1 MADVIT
7 QKKTYFLTQR
17 QYETLRTGGTT
28 TVTDYNGNVAT
39 LTGLP
44 SDGYFVCYYQDII
57 GPTGPRGIPGDKGET
72 GAVGPT
78 GPIGI
83 TGVGL
88 KSVSV
93 TGTLQ
98 EGSGAESTYNV
109 KYTDTANK
117 TLDAGN
123 IVVKNGYSPA
133 IDPTSGN
140 WTLNGKDLGVHAKGD
155 KGDKPVVTGKQTATS
170 ADSSGTNVYTFTI
183 DGVTSDFTVK
193 NGAMGAA
200 AGFATPT
207 ASATVVAAGSEP
219 KATVS
224 ATGPNTAKA
233 FSFHFEIPKGA
244 TGPTGPVGPVGPTG
258 ATGPLGPTGS
268 TWYSGTAVSTQ
279 QGNVVVDP
287 DPVGAVIGDF
297 YFNNSTAEIFRYN
310 EQKQWTKIAQ
320 VKGPQGPKGD
330 TGNVTGIASSNGS
343 YEVKTG
349 VTVAMEYDDSSK
361 KIVYTNVPA
370 AEVINA
376 VHGVFYVKLSDD
388 GGSEVAW

>member
-72 GAVGPT
+72 GAIGPT
-78 GPIGI
+78 GPTGT

-117 TLDAGN
+117 TSDAGN

-155 KGDKPVVTGKQTATS
+155 KGDKPVVTGKQTTTS
-170 ADSSGTNVYTFTI
+170 ADSSGANVYTFTI

-207 ASATVVAAGSEP
+207 ASATGVAAGSEP

-224 ATGPNTAKA
+224 ATGPNTAKE

-244 TGPTGPVGPVGPTG
+244 TGPTGPVGPIGPTG

-287 DPVGAVIGDF
+287 DPVGAVVGDF

-330 TGNVTGIASSNGS
+330 VGNVSGVASASGS
-343 YEVKTG
+343 YDVKKG
-349 VTVAMEYDDSSK
+349 VTIAMEYDDSSK
-361 KIVYTNVPA
+361 KIVYTNTPA
-370 AEVINA
+370 ADIIDA
-376 VHGVFYVKLSDD
+376 VHGVFYVKLDNSNN
-388 GGSEVAW
+388 EIAW

>member
-1 MADVIT
+1 MADIIT

-72 GAVGPT
+72 GALGPT
-78 GPIGI
+78 GPQGATGI
-83 TGVGL
+83 GL

-98 EGSGAESTYNV
+98 PGSGAESTYTV
-109 KYTDTANK
+109 KYTDTTNK
-117 TLDAGN
+117 TSTAGN
-123 IVVKNGYSPA
+123 IIVKNGYSPE
-133 IDPTSGN
+133 INSSGN
-140 WTLNGKDLGVHAKGD
+140 WTLNGVDLGVHAKGD
-155 KGDKPVVTGKQTATS
+155 KGDKPVVTGKQTTTS
-170 ADSSGTNVYTFTI
+170 DVSSGANVYTFNI
-183 DGVTSDFTVK
+183 DGVASTFTVK

-200 AGFATPT
+200 AGFAPPP
-207 ASATVVAAGSEP
+207 ASATGIGAGSEP
-219 KATVS
+219 KVTVS
-224 ATGPNTAKA
+224 ATGQNTAKE
-233 FSFHFEIPKGA
+233 FSFRFEIPKGA
-244 TGPTGPVGPVGPTG
+244 TGDTGPIGPTGAVGPTG
-258 ATGPLGPTGS
+258 PQGPTGS
-268 TWYSGTAVSTQ
+268 TWYSGTAVSTG

-287 DPVGAVIGDF
+287 DPVGAVVGDF

-330 TGNVTGIASSNGS
+330 TGNVSGVASAPGS
-343 YEVKTG
+343 YDVNKG
-349 VTVAMEYDDSSK
+349 VTIAMEYDDSSK
-361 KIVYTNVPA
+361 RIVYTNTPA
-370 AEVINA
+370 AEIIGA
-376 VHGVFYVKLSDD
+376 VHGVFYVKLDASNN
-388 GGSEVAW
+388 EIAW

>member
-1 MADVIT
+1 MADIIT

-72 GAVGPT
+72 GALGPT
-78 GPIGI
+78 GPQGATGI
-83 TGVGL
+83 GL

-98 EGSGAESTYNV
+98 QGSGAESTYTV
-109 KYTDTANK
+109 KYTDTTNK
-117 TLDAGN
+117 TSNAGN
-123 IVVKNGYSPA
+123 IIVKNGYSPE
-133 IDPTSGN
+133 ISPTSGN
-140 WTLNGKDLGVHAKGD
+140 WMLNGVDLGVHAKGD
-155 KGDKPVVTGKQTATS
+155 KGDKPVVTGKQTTTS
-170 ADSSGTNVYTFTI
+170 NVSSGANVYTFTI

-193 NGAMGAA
+193 NGAVGAA

-207 ASATVVAAGSEP
+207 ASATGIDAGSTP
-219 KATVS
+219 KVTVS
-224 ATGPNTAKA
+224 ATGPNTSKE

-244 TGPTGPVGPVGPTG
+244 TGPTGTTGPTG
-258 ATGPLGPTGS
+258 AVGPTGPLGPTGS
-268 TWYSGTAVSTQ
+268 TWYSGTAVSTE

-287 DPVGAVIGDF
+287 DPVGAVVGDF

-330 TGNVTGIASSNGS
+330 VGNVSGVASASGS
-343 YEVKTG
+343 YDVNKG
-349 VTVAMEYDDSSK
+349 VTIAMEYDDSSK
-361 KIVYTNVPA
+361 RIVYTNTPA
-370 AEVINA
+370 AEIIGA
-376 VHGVFYVKLSDD
+376 VHGVFYVKLDD
-388 GGSEVAW
+388 GNNEIAW

>member
-1 MADVIT
+1 MADIIT

-72 GAVGPT
+72 GALGPT
-78 GPIGI
+78 GPQGATGI
-83 TGVGL
+83 GL

-98 EGSGAESTYNV
+98 PGSGAESTYTV
-109 KYTDTANK
+109 KYTDTTNK
-117 TLDAGN
+117 TSTAGN
-123 IVVKNGYSPA
+123 IIVKNGYSPE
-133 IDPTSGN
+133 INSSGN
-140 WTLNGKDLGVHAKGD
+140 WALNGKDLGVHAKGD
-155 KGDKPVVTGKQTATS
+155 KGDKPVVTGKQTTTS
-170 ADSSGTNVYTFTI
+170 ADSGGANVYTFNI
-183 DGVTSDFTVK
+183 DGVESNFTVK

-207 ASATVVAAGSEP
+207 ASATGIDAGSTP
-219 KATVS
+219 KVTVS
-224 ATGPNTAKA
+224 ATGQNTAKE

-244 TGPTGPVGPVGPTG
+244 TGPTGTTGPTG
-258 ATGPLGPTGS
+258 AVGPTGPLGPTGS

-287 DPVGAVIGDF
+287 DPVGAVVGDF

-330 TGNVTGIASSNGS
+330 TGNVSGVASAPGS
-343 YEVKTG
+343 YDVNKG
-349 VTVAMEYDDSSK
+349 VTIAMEYDDSSK
-361 KIVYTNVPA
+361 RIVYTNTPA
-370 AEVINA
+370 AEIIGA
-376 VHGVFYVKLSDD
+376 VHGVFYVKLDASNN
-388 GGSEVAW
+388 EIAW

>member
-1 MADVIT
+1 MADIIT

-72 GAVGPT
+72 GALGPT
-78 GPIGI
+78 GPQGATGI
-83 TGVGL
+83 GL

-98 EGSGAESTYNV
+98 DGSGAESTYAV
-109 KYTDTANK
+109 KYTDTTNK
-117 TLDAGN
+117 TLEAGN
-123 IVVKNGYSPA
+123 IIVKNGYSPE
-133 IDPTSGN
+133 INSSGN
-140 WTLNGKDLGVHAKGD
+140 WTLNGVDLGVHAKGD
-155 KGDKPVVTGKQTATS
+155 KGDKPVVTGKQTITS
-170 ADSSGTNVYTFTI
+170 NVSSGENIYTFNI
-183 DGVTSDFTVK
+183 DGVPSTFTVK

-207 ASATVVAAGSEP
+207 ASATGIDAGSVP
-219 KATVS
+219 KVTVS
-224 ATGPNTAKA
+224 ATGQNTAKE

-244 TGPTGPVGPVGPTG
+244 TGPTGTTGPTG
-258 ATGPLGPTGS
+258 AVGPTGPLGPTGS

-287 DPVGAVIGDF
+287 DPVGAVVGDF

-330 TGNVTGIASSNGS
+330 TGNVSGVASAPGS
-343 YEVKTG
+343 YDVNKG
-349 VTVAMEYDDSSK
+349 VTIAMEYDDSSK
-361 KIVYTNVPA
+361 RIVYTNTPA
-370 AEVINA
+370 AEIIGA
-376 VHGVFYVKLSDD
+376 VHGVFYVKLDASNN
-388 GGSEVAW
+388 EIAW

>member
-1 MADVIT
+1 MADIIT
-7 QKKTYFLTQR
+7 QKRTYFLTQR

-72 GAVGPT
+72 GALGPT
-78 GPIGI
+78 GPQGTTGI
-83 TGVGL
+83 GL

-98 EGSGAESTYNV
+98 DGSGAESTYTV
-109 KYTDTANK
+109 KYTDTTNK
-117 TLDAGN
+117 TSNAGD
-123 IVVKNGYSPA
+123 IIVKNGYSPEINKA
-133 IDPTSGN
+133 GN
-140 WTLNGKDLGVHAKGD
+140 WSLNGKDLGVHAKGD
-155 KGDKPVVTGKQTATS
+155 KGDKPVVTGKQTTTS
-170 ADSSGTNVYTFTI
+170 ADSGGANVYTFNI
-183 DGVTSDFTVK
+183 DGVTSSFTVK

-207 ASATVVAAGSEP
+207 ASATGIDAENEP
-219 KATVS
+219 NVTVS
-224 ATGPNTAKA
+224 ATGPNTAKE
-233 FSFHFEIPKGA
+233 FSFRFEIPKGA
-244 TGPTGPVGPVGPTG
+244 TGPTGTTGPTG
-258 ATGPLGPTGS
+258 AVGPTGPLGPTGS

-287 DPVGAVIGDF
+287 DPVGAVVGDF

-330 TGNVTGIASSNGS
+330 TGNVSGVASAPGS
-343 YEVKTG
+343 YDVNKG
-349 VTVAMEYDDSSK
+349 VTIAMEYDDSSK
-361 KIVYTNVPA
+361 TCAASAEPA
-370 AEVINA
+370 HRRFRA
-376 VHGVFYVKLSDD
+376 VSSQRLRRS
-388 GGSEVAW
+388 

>member
-17 QYETLRTGGTT
+17 QYETLRMGRTT

-57 GPTGPRGIPGDKGET
+57 GPTGPRGLRGDKGET

-78 GPIGI
+78 GPTGA

-117 TLDAGN
+117 TSDAGN
-123 IVVKNGYSPA
+123 IVVKNGYSPT

-155 KGDKPVVTGKQTATS
+155 KGDKPVVTGKQTHAS
-170 ADSSGTNVYTFTI
+170 VDDGGANVYTFTI

-193 NGAMGAA
+193 NGTTGAA
-200 AGFATPT
+200 AGFAAPKAT
-207 ASATVVAAGSEP
+207 ATGVAAGSEP

-224 ATGPNTAKA
+224 ATGPNMAKE

-287 DPVGAVIGDF
+287 DPVGAVVGDF

-330 TGNVTGIASSNGS
+330 VGNVSGVASASGS
-343 YEVKTG
+343 YDVKKG
-349 VTVAMEYDDSSK
+349 VTIAMEYDDSSK
-361 KIVYTNVPA
+361 KIVYTNTPA
-370 AEVINA
+370 ADIINA
-376 VHGVFYVKLSDD
+376 VHGVFYVKLDNSNN
-388 GGSEVAW
+388 EIAW

>member
-1 MADVIT
+1 MADIKKK
-7 QKKTYFLTQR
+7 KKTYFLTQR

-72 GAVGPT
+72 GALGPT
-78 GPIGI
+78 GPQGATGI
-83 TGVGL
+83 GL

-98 EGSGAESTYNV
+98 PGSGAESTYTV
-109 KYTDTANK
+109 KYTDTTNK
-117 TLDAGN
+117 TSTAGD
-123 IVVKNGYSPA
+123 IIVKNGYSPE
-133 IDPTSGN
+133 INSSGN
-140 WTLNGKDLGVHAKGD
+140 WTLNGVDLGVHAKGD
-155 KGDKPVVTGKQTATS
+155 KGDKPVVTGKQTTTS
-170 ADSSGTNVYTFTI
+170 DVSSGANVYTFNI
-183 DGVTSDFTVK
+183 DGVASTFTVK

-207 ASATVVAAGSEP
+207 ASATGIDAGSTP
-219 KATVS
+219 KVTVS
-224 ATGPNTAKA
+224 ATGQNTAKE
-233 FSFHFEIPKGA
+233 FSFRFEIPKGA
-244 TGPTGPVGPVGPTG
+244 TGPTGPVGPTGAVGP
-258 ATGPLGPTGS
+258 TGPLGPTGS

-287 DPVGAVIGDF
+287 DPVGAVVGDF

-330 TGNVTGIASSNGS
+330 TGNVSGVASAPGS
-343 YEVKTG
+343 YDVNKG
-349 VTVAMEYDDSSK
+349 VTIAMEYDDSSK
-361 KIVYTNVPA
+361 RIVYTNTPA
-370 AEVINA
+370 AEIIGA
-376 VHGVFYVKLSDD
+376 VHGVFYVKLDASNN
-388 GGSEVAW
+388 EIAW

>member
-1 MADVIT
+1 MADIIT

-72 GAVGPT
+72 GALGPT
-78 GPIGI
+78 GPQGATGI
-83 TGVGL
+83 GL

-98 EGSGAESTYNV
+98 DGSGAESTYTV
-109 KYTDTANK
+109 KYTDTTNK
-117 TLDAGN
+117 TSNAGD
-123 IVVKNGYSPA
+123 IIVKNGYSPEINKA
-133 IDPTSGN
+133 GN
-140 WTLNGKDLGVHAKGD
+140 WSLNGVDLGVHAKGD
-155 KGDKPVVTGKQTATS
+155 KGDKPVVTGKQTTTS
-170 ADSSGTNVYTFTI
+170 DVSSGDNVYTFNI
-183 DGVTSDFTVK
+183 DGVKSNFTVK

-207 ASATVVAAGSEP
+207 ASAIGIEAGSTP
-219 KATVS
+219 KVTVS
-224 ATGPNTAKA
+224 ATGSNTAKE

-244 TGPTGPVGPVGPTG
+244 TGPTGTTGPTG
-258 ATGPLGPTGS
+258 AVGPTGPLGPTGS

-287 DPVGAVIGDF
+287 DPVGAVVGDF

-330 TGNVTGIASSNGS
+330 TGNVSGVASAPGS
-343 YEVKTG
+343 YDVNKG
-349 VTVAMEYDDSSK
+349 VTIAMEYDDSSK
-361 KIVYTNVPA
+361 RIVYTNTPA
-370 AEVINA
+370 AEIIGA
-376 VHGVFYVKLSDD
+376 VHGVFYVKLDD
-388 GGSEVAW
+388 GNNEIAW

>member
-1 MADVIT
+1 MADIIT

-57 GPTGPRGIPGDKGET
+57 GPTGPRGIPGDKGEP
-72 GAVGPT
+72 GALGPT
-78 GPIGI
+78 GPQGATGI
-83 TGVGL
+83 GL
-88 KSVSV
+88 KSISV

-98 EGSGAESTYNV
+98 QGSGAESTYNV

-117 TLDAGN
+117 TSDAGN
-123 IVVKNGYSPA
+123 IVVKNGYSPE
-133 IDPTSGN
+133 ISPTSGN
-140 WTLNGKDLGVHAKGD
+140 WTLNGVDLGVHAKGD
-155 KGDKPVVTGKQTATS
+155 KGDKPVVTGRQTITS
-170 ADSSGTNVYTFTI
+170 EASGGENVYTFNI
-183 DGVTSDFTVK
+183 DGVASDFTVK

-207 ASATVVAAGSEP
+207 ASATGIAAGSAP
-219 KATVS
+219 KVTVS
-224 ATGPNTAKA
+224 ATGPNTSKE
-233 FSFHFEIPKGA
+233 FSFQFEIPKGA
-244 TGPTGPVGPVGPTG
+244 TGPTGPIGPVGPTG
-258 ATGPLGPTGS
+258 PTGALGPTGS
-268 TWYSGTAVSTQ
+268 TWYSGTAVSTE

-287 DPVGAVIGDF
+287 DPVGAVVGDF

-330 TGNVTGIASSNGS
+330 VGNVSGIASASGS
-343 YEVKTG
+343 YDANKG
-349 VTVAMEYDDSSK
+349 VTIAMEYDDSSK
-361 KIVYTNVPA
+361 RIVYTNTPA
-370 AEVINA
+370 AEIINA
-376 VHGVFYVKLSDD
+376 VHGVFYVKLDD
-388 GGSEVAW
+388 GNNEIAW

>member
-1 MADVIT
+1 MADIIT

-72 GAVGPT
+72 GALGPT
-78 GPIGI
+78 GPQGATGI
-83 TGVGL
+83 GL

-98 EGSGAESTYNV
+98 PGSGAESTYTV
-109 KYTDTANK
+109 KYTDTTNK

-123 IVVKNGYSPA
+123 IIVKNGYSPE
-133 IDPTSGN
+133 INSSGN
-140 WTLNGKDLGVHAKGD
+140 WMLNGVDLGVHAKGD
-155 KGDKPVVTGKQTATS
+155 KGDKPVVTGQQTTTS
-170 ADSSGTNVYTFTI
+170 NVSSGANVYTFNI
-183 DGVTSDFTVK
+183 DGVASTFTVK

-207 ASATVVAAGSEP
+207 ASATGIDAGNAP
-219 KATVS
+219 KVTVS
-224 ATGPNTAKA
+224 ATGSNTAKE

-244 TGPTGPVGPVGPTG
+244 TGPTGTTGPTG
-258 ATGPLGPTGS
+258 AVGPTGPLGPTGS

-287 DPVGAVIGDF
+287 DPVGAVVGDF

-330 TGNVTGIASSNGS
+330 VGNVSGVASAPGS
-343 YEVKTG
+343 YNVNKG
-349 VTVAMEYDDSSK
+349 VTIAMEYDDSSK
-361 KIVYTNVPA
+361 RIVYTNTPA
-370 AEVINA
+370 AEIISA
-376 VHGVFYVKLSDD
+376 VHGVFYVKLDD
-388 GGSEVAW
+388 SNNEIAW

>member
-1 MADVIT
+1 MADIIT

-72 GAVGPT
+72 GALGPT
-78 GPIGI
+78 GPQGATGI
-83 TGVGL
+83 GL

-98 EGSGAESTYNV
+98 QGSGAESTYTV
-109 KYTDTANK
+109 KYTDTTNK
-117 TLDAGN
+117 TSDAGN
-123 IVVKNGYSPA
+123 IIVKNGYSPE
-133 IDPTSGN
+133 INSSGN
-140 WTLNGKDLGVHAKGD
+140 WTLNGVDLGVHAKGD
-155 KGDKPVVTGKQTATS
+155 KGDKPVVTGKQTTTS
-170 ADSSGTNVYTFTI
+170 NVSSGANVYTFTI

-207 ASATVVAAGSEP
+207 ASVTGIDAGNAP
-219 KATVS
+219 KVTVS
-224 ATGPNTAKA
+224 ATGPNTAKE

-244 TGPTGPVGPVGPTG
+244 TGPTGAVGP
-258 ATGPLGPTGS
+258 TGPLGPTGS

-287 DPVGAVIGDF
+287 DPVGAVVGDF

-330 TGNVTGIASSNGS
+330 VGNVSGVASAPGS
-343 YEVKTG
+343 YDVNKG
-349 VTVAMEYDDSSK
+349 VTIAMEYDDSSK
-361 KIVYTNVPA
+361 RIVYTNTPA
-370 AEVINA
+370 AEIIGA
-376 VHGVFYVKLSDD
+376 VHGVFYVKLDD
-388 GGSEVAW
+388 GNNEIAW

>member
-1 MADVIT
+1 MADIIT

-72 GAVGPT
+72 GALGPT
-78 GPIGI
+78 GPRGATGI
-83 TGVGL
+83 GL

-98 EGSGAESTYNV
+98 PGSGAESTYTV
-109 KYTDTANK
+109 KYTDTTNK
-117 TLDAGN
+117 TSTAGN
-123 IVVKNGYSPA
+123 IIVKNGYSPE
-133 IDPTSGN
+133 INSSGN
-140 WTLNGKDLGVHAKGD
+140 WTLNGTDLGVHAKGD
-155 KGDKPVVTGKQTATS
+155 KGDKPVVTGKQTTTS
-170 ADSSGTNVYTFTI
+170 DVSSGDNVYTFNI
-183 DGVTSDFTVK
+183 DGVKSNFTVK

-207 ASATVVAAGSEP
+207 ASATGIDAESTP
-219 KATVS
+219 KVTVS
-224 ATGPNTAKA
+224 ATGQNTAKE

-244 TGPTGPVGPVGPTG
+244 TGPTGTTGPTG
-258 ATGPLGPTGS
+258 AVGPTGPLGPTGS
-268 TWYSGTAVSTQ
+268 TWYSGTAVSTL

-287 DPVGAVIGDF
+287 DPVGAVVGDF

-330 TGNVTGIASSNGS
+330 TGNVSGVASAPGS
-343 YEVKTG
+343 YDVNKG
-349 VTVAMEYDDSSK
+349 VTIAMEYDDSSK
-361 KIVYTNVPA
+361 RIVYTNTPA
-370 AEVINA
+370 AEIISA
-376 VHGVFYVKLSDD
+376 VHGVFYVKLDD
-388 GGSEVAW
+388 SNNEIAW

>member
-109 KYTDTANK
+109 KYTDTVNK
-117 TLDAGN
+117 TSDAGN

-140 WTLNGKDLGVHAKGD
+140 WTIGGVDTKVHAKGD
-155 KGDKPVVTGKQTATS
+155 KGDKPVVTGKQTTTS
-170 ADSSGTNVYTFTI
+170 GDSGGSNVYTFTI
-183 DGVTSDFTVK
+183 DGVASNFTVK
-193 NGAMGAA
+193 NGAVGAA
-200 AGFATPT
+200 AGFGSVT
-207 ASATVVAAGSEP
+207 AGASSVSSDKEAAAS
-219 KATVS
+219 VS
-224 ATGPNTAKA
+224 VTGPNTAKN
-233 FSFHFEIPKGA
+233 FSFHFDIPK
-244 TGPTGPVGPVGPTG
+244 GPVGPTG
-258 ATGPLGPTGS
+258 PIGPTGAIGPTGPLGPTGS

-330 TGNVTGIASSNGS
+330 TGNVTGISSSDGS

-349 VTVAMEYDDSSK
+349 VTVAMEYDGSSK

-370 AEVINA
+370 AEVIDA

-388 GGSEVAW
+388 DGSEVAW

>member
-1 MADVIT
+1 MSRIERRKNMADIIT

-57 GPTGPRGIPGDKGET
+57 GPTGPRGVQGDKGEI
-72 GAVGPT
+72 GPT
-78 GPIGI
+78 GPTGN

-88 KSVSV
+88 KSIEV
-93 TGTLQ
+93 TGSLQ
-98 EGSGAESTYNV
+98 QGSGAESTYGL
-109 KYTDTANK
+109 KYTNTEDE
-117 TLDAGN
+117 TLEAGN
-123 IVVKNGYSPA
+123 IVVKNGYSPT

-140 WTLNGKDLGVHAKGD
+140 WLIGGVDTEVHAKGD
-155 KGDKPVVTGKQTATS
+155 KGD
-170 ADSSGTNVYTFTI
+170 
-183 DGVTSDFTVK
+183 
-193 NGAMGAA
+193 
-200 AGFATPT
+200 
-207 ASATVVAAGSEP
+207 
-219 KATVS
+219 
-224 ATGPNTAKA
+224 TGP
-233 FSFHFEIPKGA
+233 I
-244 TGPTGPVGPVGPTG
+244 GPTGLTG
-258 ATGPLGPTGS
+258 AIGPTGS

-287 DPVGAVIGDF
+287 DPVGAVVGDF

-320 VKGPQGPKGD
+320 VKGPQGPKGE
-330 TGNVTGIASSNGS
+330 TGNVSGVSSSNGS
-343 YEVKTG
+343 YEASTG

-370 AEVINA
+370 AEMIDA

-388 GGSEVAW
+388 GNTEVAW

>member
-72 GAVGPT
+72 GALGPT
-78 GPIGI
+78 GPQGEMGI
-83 TGVGL
+83 GL

-117 TLDAGN
+117 TSDAGN

-155 KGDKPVVTGKQTATS
+155 KGDKPVVTGKQTTTS
-170 ADSSGTNVYTFTI
+170 ADSSGANVYTFTI

-193 NGAMGAA
+193 NGTMGAA
-200 AGFATPT
+200 AGFGTPT
-207 ASATVVAAGSEP
+207 ASATGIDAGSAP
-219 KATVS
+219 KVTVS
-224 ATGPNTAKA
+224 ATGPDTAKE
-233 FSFHFEIPKGA
+233 FSFRFDIPKGA

-287 DPVGAVIGDF
+287 DPVGAVVGDF

-330 TGNVTGIASSNGS
+330 VGNVSGIASASGS
-343 YEVKTG
+343 YDVKKG
-349 VTVAMEYDDSSK
+349 VTIAMEYDDSSK
-361 KIVYTNVPA
+361 RIVYTNTPA
-370 AEVINA
+370 VEIINA
-376 VHGVFYVKLSDD
+376 VHGVFYVKLDS
-388 GGSEVAW
+388 SNNEIAW